1 MKVKEKRMMQLRKEI
16 KTTVLRQK
24 RPFKQFVTLL
34 TIPPLDLRLFVA
46 VDVFE
51 YLLLRVTSGD
61 TF

>member
-34 TIPPLDLRLFVA
+34 TIPPLDLRLFVT